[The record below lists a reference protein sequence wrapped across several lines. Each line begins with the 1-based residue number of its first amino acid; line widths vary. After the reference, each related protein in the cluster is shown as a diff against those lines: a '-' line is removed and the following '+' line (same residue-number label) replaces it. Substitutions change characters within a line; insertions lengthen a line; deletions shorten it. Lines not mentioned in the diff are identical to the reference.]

1 MGKKAKAQAVDLRS
15 MFAGAPA
22 PSAGAS
28 SWSGGK
34 PGGAVVAAAKPKAKT
49 AAKAK
54 GFGLDEP
61 KKGLLFEGPVPD
73 FDPAPRKVTDYRKM
87 EGLDCLCAYADVD
100 DRCAEDQPKKDRILG
115 GFEYMLNKCRT
126 GKIGGALDP
135 WLHLIRQARKVIQS
149 EPPEIAT
156 ILHPVVEEFF
166 TAQQTGGRTSERQ
179 LELNGLVDA
188 YLMGAIGVKLGADKA
203 ASVCMRLARRMSK
216 GAAAPSVHEACGV
229 VFRELVPLVQSM
241 ETPNTPT
248 VLDILVM
255 GCFTLD
261 TEDGRIGCSACVGAI
276 AAVLGIATLKKTG
289 VLQTITDA
297 VSDSAKD
304 AAKKRHGALACI
316 GNIAAFL
323 QKLFEPYFMP
333 MVPKLLDACS
343 DTNKMVA
350 EMGVRAGKQAIANLT
365 DFGIKTMVPKL
376 LTAAKVSMKAH
387 NACLDLLGAVLTN
400 LKVRESKHTSSL
412 LPKIIPVIIESARD
426 IKVAKMAQERLEQI
440 SDMVSHPE
448 VKAVSGKL
456 VAGLAGDE
464 AKAKAVVDDL
474 LNTAFVHK
482 LDPAAA
488 SLVLALSG
496 QVMAQRGEVR
506 RKGAALIAGV
516 AKIAADAE
524 LMAVQA
530 QTVLPELRRMA
541 VEAQPDIRRAA
552 ADALGALGDAAQSE
566 IVGFRELLASD
577 SPAERSGAAAAL
589 GAIIS
594 NLTAEGAFQAA
605 VEDLVVAVGR
615 DEEDESL
622 EGSIMLLGVLGSL
635 PSFDPFL
642 QRVMPV
648 VVVYLGHLKVGE
660 ASLATCT
667 VLSRGLVKKAPAF
680 VYNTLEAVVMCPDPK
695 ARRSLVDLLV
705 DLDSDD
711 SKALLL
717 ILTFDPDRDVSRVAA
732 RQMQNFGRP
741 TDPMIQRA
749 AVRTCAAHPN
759 TATVKFCV
767 KYASVVLPL
776 LVNRLQNNP
785 ERMQTWGLLAMLL
798 PEATRD
804 CRPHKEEFIKA
815 MGVVLQGRSTLGAEI
830 GKFFSSFSA
839 LGDESELLDPVVG
852 SLGAERVG
860 ALALVAPHA
869 VQHGIASG
877 DSKTLAAL
885 AQADSKSLGK
895 DAESLMQA
903 LVNLQSS
910 EEVGEIVAPLDLQ
923 IVKQVLSKLPPSGDG
938 VSRVLT
944 EACSRP
950 DAKELVPEML
960 PLLLYQEDDVAAR
973 GLQTLVKS
981 CPDAVLDQLDV
992 YAELSNPLLKRPDCL
1007 TTLLPV
1013 FLTGVTSGVS
1023 REVACYSLAS
1033 ACELAEVDK
1042 GIAMK
1047 MAGAAVRQIK
1057 DEGDPKLR
1065 LALLHVLRA
1074 GLVAGAK
1081 AMAAS
1086 AQPAIV
1092 RCLSDE
1098 DEAVREQ
1105 AALICEPL
1113 AALSSKPS
1121 VLLNAACDIDNAL
1134 PAVIKTL
1141 KGMTVAPTPE
1151 VLERAK
1157 EVVDGAPA
1165 KYSAQA
1171 KEAISRWL

>member
-1 MGKKAKAQAVDLRS
+1 
-15 MFAGAPA
+15 
-22 PSAGAS
+22 
-28 SWSGGK
+28 
-34 PGGAVVAAAKPKAKT
+34 
-49 AAKAK
+49 
-54 GFGLDEP
+54 
-61 KKGLLFEGPVPD
+61 
-73 FDPAPRKVTDYRKM
+73 
-87 EGLDCLCAYADVD
+87 
-100 DRCAEDQPKKDRILG
+100 
-115 GFEYMLNKCRT
+115 
-126 GKIGGALDP
+126 
-135 WLHLIRQARKVIQS
+135 
-149 EPPEIAT
+149 
-156 ILHPVVEEFF
+156 
-166 TAQQTGGRTSERQ
+166 
-179 LELNGLVDA
+179 
-188 YLMGAIGVKLGADKA
+188 
-203 ASVCMRLARRMSK
+203 
-216 GAAAPSVHEACGV
+216 
-229 VFRELVPLVQSM
+229 
-241 ETPNTPT
+241 
-248 VLDILVM
+248 
-255 GCFTLD
+255 
-261 TEDGRIGCSACVGAI
+261 
-276 AAVLGIATLKKTG
+276 
-289 VLQTITDA
+289 
-297 VSDSAKD
+297 
-304 AAKKRHGALACI
+304 
-316 GNIAAFL
+316 
-323 QKLFEPYFMP
+323 
-333 MVPKLLDACS
+333 
-343 DTNKMVA
+343 
-350 EMGVRAGKQAIANLT
+350 
-365 DFGIKTMVPKL
+365 
-376 LTAAKVSMKAH
+376 
-387 NACLDLLGAVLTN
+387 
-400 LKVRESKHTSSL
+400 
-412 LPKIIPVIIESARD
+412 
-426 IKVAKMAQERLEQI
+426 
-440 SDMVSHPE
+440 
-448 VKAVSGKL
+448 
-456 VAGLAGDE
+456 
-464 AKAKAVVDDL
+464 
-474 LNTAFVHK
+474 
-482 LDPAAA
+482 
-488 SLVLALSG
+488 
-496 QVMAQRGEVR
+496 
-506 RKGAALIAGV
+506 
-516 AKIAADAE
+516 
-524 LMAVQA
+524 
-530 QTVLPELRRMA
+530 
-541 VEAQPDIRRAA
+541 
-552 ADALGALGDAAQSE
+552 
-566 IVGFRELLASD
+566 
-577 SPAERSGAAAAL
+577 
-589 GAIIS
+589 
-594 NLTAEGAFQAA
+594 
-605 VEDLVVAVGR
+605 
-615 DEEDESL
+615 
-622 EGSIMLLGVLGSL
+622 
-635 PSFDPFL
+635 
-642 QRVMPV
+642 
-648 VVVYLGHLKVGE
+648 
-660 ASLATCT
+660 
-667 VLSRGLVKKAPAF
+667 VKKAPAF